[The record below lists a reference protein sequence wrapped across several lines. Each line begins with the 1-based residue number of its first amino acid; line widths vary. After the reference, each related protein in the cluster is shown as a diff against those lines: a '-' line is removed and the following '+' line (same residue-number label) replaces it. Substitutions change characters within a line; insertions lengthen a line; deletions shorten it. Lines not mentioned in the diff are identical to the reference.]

1 MLRRIGTKFA
11 IGLLRFLAILPYGL
25 VARFGDG
32 LGWLLYQVPSRRRRI
47 VHTNL
52 SLCFPQWSDEKR
64 AQIAQQH
71 FRHAIRSY
79 VERSVQW
86 FGSQSKLEKLVQVD
100 SAVDLTDPDLPPT
113 LFLGL
118 HFVGIEAGS
127 IFLNHALGR
136 RCGSLYQP
144 MSNPEL
150 EAVYSTLTANVE
162 KGLSTKLTQW
172 SDDWTASFQK
182 DGFATMACPGW
193 MLGVVSGNAEGVEGW
208 DFANVFPGGGG
219 NWGGS
224 FLTVPKQS
232 EHPDEAKEFAA
243 WITAPE
249 QQVKAFQAI
258 GAFPSQVDALDDP
271 AVVDMTNEF
280 FNNAPV
286 GQILGDRAAA
296 ITVQPYKGPKYSD
309 ILQAFQAALVRVDD
323 GSNTPEQSWE
333 TFLSDV
339 EQL

>member
-150 EAVYSTLTANVE
+150 EAVAKAARGRFGADMASRADSARVVLRWLRDRKPVMLGADMDYGLRNSTFVPFFGVPACTLTAVGRFAKVGHAQVVPFIGEVLPNY
-162 KGLSTKLTQW
+162 KGYRLKVFEPWQDYPSG
-172 SDDWTASFQK
+172 DDDIDARR
-182 DGFATMACPGW
+182 M
-193 MLGVVSGNAEGVEGW
+193 NA
-208 DFANVFPGGGG
+208 
-219 NWGGS
+219 
-224 FLTVPKQS
+224 FLEQQIPRM
-232 EHPDEAKEFAA
+232 
-243 WITAPE
+243 PE
-249 QQVKAFQAI
+249 QYYWVHKRFKTRPP
-258 GAFPSQVDALDDP
+258 GMPSV
-271 AVVDMTNEF
+271 
-280 FNNAPV
+280 
-286 GQILGDRAAA
+286 
-296 ITVQPYKGPKYSD
+296 Y
-309 ILQAFQAALVRVDD
+309 
-323 GSNTPEQSWE
+323 
-333 TFLSDV
+333 
-339 EQL
+339 